1 MTFFSI
7 LFALILEQ
15 VRALSLQ
22 NPVSA
27 LLRHHAMLVKHSFD
41 ADGAIKRSAL
51 AWLAVA
57 LPWAL
62 GVALVYYVLYR
73 IHFVFAFAWNIVVVY
88 FTLGFRQFSH
98 YFTDIQFA
106 LNNHDILRAREIL
119 HQWTGID
126 TSAMPESEIVR
137 HTLSHAVIASHRHVF
152 GVFFWF
158 LVPFGPAGAVLYRV
172 AEYLARLWSESSTV
186 DQRHAPLARFAQ
198 QAFFILD
205 WVPARLTAL
214 GFAIVGNFEDALY
227 AWRKEV
233 RRPIDTN
240 DEVLLAAGSGALG
253 ARLKGPYA
261 EPSSIDLLASDEQP
275 ISVGEECTPAMLQSA
290 IGLGWRAMVLWML
303 LLVMLTIAVWL
314 G

>member
-15 VRALSLQ
+15 VRALSLR
-22 NPVSA
+22 NPVST
-27 LLRHHAMLVKHSFD
+27 LLRHHAAVVRHSFD
-41 ADGAIKRSAL
+41 VDGAIKRSAL

-62 GVALVYYVLYR
+62 AVGLVYYLLYR
-73 IHFVFAFAWNIVVVY
+73 IHVVFAFAWNVVVVY

-106 LNNHDILRAREIL
+106 LNNNDILRAREIL
-119 HQWTGID
+119 NQWTGID
-126 TSAMPESEIVR
+126 TAAMPVSEIVR
-137 HTLSHAVIASHRHVF
+137 HTLKHAVIASHRHVF

-158 LVPFGPAGAVLYRV
+158 LVPLGPAGAVLYRV
-172 AEYLARLWSESSTV
+172 SEYLARLWSEPSTV
-186 DQRHAPLARFAQ
+186 HERHTSLASFAQ

-205 WVPARLTAL
+205 WIPARLTAF

-227 AWRKEV
+227 AWRKEA
-233 RRPIDTN
+233 RRPGDTN
-240 DEVLLAAGSGALG
+240 DTVLLAAGSGALG
-253 ARLKGPYA
+253 ARLQGAYA
-261 EPSSIDLLASDEQP
+261 EPLSIDALAIDERP
-275 ISVGEECTPAMLQSA
+275 ASVGEECAPAMLQSA

-303 LLVMLTIAVWL
+303 LLLMLTIAVWV